1 MSVSK
6 TTNSGVTITLDER
19 YMKSYTDV
27 RPEPVNK
34 CIHTFKCMF
43 NKDCSSLAKK
53 ELSLLSKAELEAMGR
68 NYKIE
73 LDRRKKKSVLVQQLY
88 EEILYYKNS

>member
-1 MSVSK
+1 MSISK
-6 TTNSGVTITLDER
+6 TTSSSVTVTLDKR
-19 YMKSYTDV
+19 YMTSYTDV
-27 RPEPVNK
+27 RPKPVNK

-53 ELSLLSKAELEAMGR
+53 ELSLLSKAELETMGR
-68 NYKIE
+68 GYKVE
-73 LDRRKKKSVLVQQLY
+73 LDRRKKKSALVKELY